1 MAKWFEIRKGAD
13 FNKIGEKYGISPVL
27 ARIIRNREIIEE
39 EQIQKFLY
47 GSLEDIYDG
56 NLLKDMEKAVSIL
69 NEKIRLGNKI
79 RVIGDYD
86 VDGICASYILKRG
99 LTLCNAD
106 VDVVI
111 PHRMKDGYG
120 INEQMITEA
129 HEEGIDTI
137 VTCDNGIAAYT
148 TIEYANSL
156 GITCIVTDHHEVPYE
171 MTQEGKQYILPPAK
185 AVIDPKQEDCTYPYK
200 NICGAVVAWKL
211 VLKLWENYPVTEEER
226 REVLEF
232 AGIATVCDVMELLD
246 ENRIIVKE
254 AIKSMKNS
262 ANPGLR
268 ALIKVHD
275 IQPENLASYHLGFV
289 LGPCFNATG
298 RLDTAAR
305 TLELLEC
312 RNERESIFRAVEL
325 KKLNESRKEMT
336 ERGVENA
343 IRIIEEKKWN
353 RDNVMVVYLPDCH
366 ESLAGIIAGRIREK
380 YYKPVFILTKGED
393 CVKGSGRSIE
403 AYSMYEEMVK
413 CKELFLKFG
422 GHKLAAGLSMEEK
435 NIDIFRKTLNHNC
448 NLTKEDLE
456 EKVYIDVSMP
466 FGYATEDF
474 MEELKQ
480 LEPFGTGNPKPV
492 FAQKNMT
499 FLSIRII
506 GKNGDMAKFSVEDEK
521 GNRYPL
527 ILFRNVDGFL
537 RDVEE
542 KYGKDVLNAFK
553 NQNRNSGVKMH
564 VIYYPSINEYMGR
577 REVQYVMQNW
587 L

>member
-69 NEKIRLGNKI
+69 NEKIRLGKKI

-298 RLDTAAR
+298 RLDTAVR

-312 RNERESIFRAVEL
+312 RNERESIFQAAEL

-336 ERGVENA
+336 ERGVEDA

-435 NIDIFRKTLNHNC
+435 NIDIFRKILNHNC

>member
-336 ERGVENA
+336 ERGVEDA